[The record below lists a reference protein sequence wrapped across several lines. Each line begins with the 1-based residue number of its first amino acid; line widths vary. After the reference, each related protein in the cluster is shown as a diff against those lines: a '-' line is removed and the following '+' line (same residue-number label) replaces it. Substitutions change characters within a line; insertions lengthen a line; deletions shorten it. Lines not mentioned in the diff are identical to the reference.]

1 MTLSHDSVSMKE
13 ADMSGAAGSIIL
25 VCKLKGGAGATTTCR
40 ELAAAA
46 VTSGLQVALVDL
58 DSQGGLTR
66 WWSRRTKDAEA
77 GGTNPKLLEL
87 PVDRIAAAASQLR
100 ERFGLTVIDSPPTV
114 HATIRAVAAS
124 ADLALIPA
132 RPTVDDL
139 DAVGPIARLLRGVVD
154 MGFVLTQVPG
164 GRRSRDGAEALERLA
179 GLAPVLGR
187 TSLRLDYPRPAGV
200 GRTGF
205 EGGGTA
211 QEEIAEL
218 WQAILERLDIK
229 PGAELMKLSRDTV
242 RTA

>member
-1 MTLSHDSVSMKE
+1 ME
-13 ADMSGAAGSIIL
+13 QADMSKAAGRIIL

-40 ELAAAA
+40 ELAVAA
-46 VTSGLQVALVDL
+46 VSTGLHVALVDL

-66 WWSRRTKDAEA
+66 WWSRRTKDKGAD
-77 GGTNPKLLEL
+77 GINPLLLEL
-87 PVDRIAAAASQLR
+87 PVDRIAAAAAQLR
-100 ERFGLTVIDSPPTV
+100 QRFGLTVIDSPPTV
-114 HATIRAVAAS
+114 HETIRAVASS

-139 DAVGPIARLLRGVVD
+139 DAVGPIARLLRGIVD

-187 TSLRLDYPRPAGV
+187 TSLRLDYPRPAGT
-200 GRTGF
+200 GSTGF

-211 QEEIAEL
+211 QGEIAEL
-218 WQAILERLDIK
+218 WRAILERLDIK
-229 PGAELMKLSRDTV
+229 PNEELMTLSRDTV
-242 RTA
+242 RTE

>member
-1 MTLSHDSVSMKE
+1 
-13 ADMSGAAGSIIL
+13 MSDAAGRIIL
-25 VCKLKGGAGATTTCR
+25 VCKLKGGAGATTICR
-40 ELAAAA
+40 ELAVAA
-46 VTSGLQVALVDL
+46 VASGLQVALVDL

-66 WWSRRTKDAEA
+66 WWSRRTKDE
-77 GGTNPKLLEL
+77 GVDGTNPQLLEL
-87 PVDRIAAAASQLR
+87 PADRIAAAAAQLR
-100 ERFGLTVIDSPPTV
+100 QRFGLTVIDSPPTL
-114 HATIRAVAAS
+114 HETIRAVAGS

-187 TSLRLDYPRPAGV
+187 TSQRLDYPRPAGA
-200 GRTGF
+200 GSTGF
-205 EGGGTA
+205 EGGGMA

-218 WQAILERLDIK
+218 WRAILDRLDIK
-229 PGAELMKLSRDTV
+229 PHEEPMTLSRDTV
-242 RTA
+242 RTE

>member
-1 MTLSHDSVSMKE
+1 MLSRDNARKE
-13 ADMSGAAGSIIL
+13 QADMPDAAGRIIL

-40 ELAAAA
+40 ELAVAA
-46 VTSGLQVALVDL
+46 VAAGLQVALVDL

-66 WWSRRTKDAEA
+66 WWSRRTKDEGAD
-77 GGTNPKLLEL
+77 GMNPQLLEL
-87 PVDRIAAAASQLR
+87 AADRIAAAAPQLR
-100 ERFGLTVIDSPPTV
+100 QRFDLTVIDSPPTV
-114 HATIRAVAAS
+114 HETIRAVASS

-179 GLAPVLGR
+179 GLASVLGR
-187 TSLRLDYPRPAGV
+187 TSLRLDYPRPAGA
-200 GRTGF
+200 GGTGF

-211 QEEIAEL
+211 QVEIADL
-218 WQAILERLDIK
+218 LRAILERLDVK
-229 PGAELMKLSRDTV
+229 PREELMTLSRDTV
-242 RTA
+242 RTE

>member
-1 MTLSHDSVSMKE
+1 MELTSVADE
-13 ADMSGAAGSIIL
+13 AGRIIL

-46 VTSGLQVALVDL
+46 AASGLQVALVDL

-66 WWSRRTKDAEA
+66 WWSRRTKAAGANDA
-77 GGTNPKLLEL
+77 NPQLLEL
-87 PVDRIAAAASQLR
+87 PADRIAAVVPQLR
-100 ERFGLTVIDSPPTV
+100 QRFGLTVIDSPPTV
-114 HATIRAVAAS
+114 HETIRSVAGC

-187 TSLRLDYPRPAGV
+187 TSLRLDYPRPAGT
-200 GRTGF
+200 GSTGF
-205 EGGGTA
+205 ESGGTA
-211 QEEIAEL
+211 QDEIAEL
-218 WQAILERLDIK
+218 WKAILERWDIRS
-229 PGAELMKLSRDTV
+229 PENLMSLSRDTLKTV
-242 RTA
+242 